1 MLLVGVTGS
10 IGMGKSTV
18 AQMFKEHG
26 YGVYNADDTVHYIY
40 ENDGEVIEKVERQF
54 PGSTKNGVVNRLALR
69 DILNKDPNKFRDLE
83 QIVHPV
89 TRKYQII
96 YIKKLIEEGKMGCV
110 LDIPLLFETGG
121 EKYVDVSIVVTA
133 SESTQQS
140 RVVLERKVPLEIFNA
155 IKDQQMPDRDKL
167 KKADYIISTDK
178 NIEDTKSEV
187 KEVAAKIKLIN
198 PKVWNTFFNQWDK
211 SYLIQKPQD

>member
-40 ENDGEVIEKVERQF
+40 ENDEEVIEKVERQF
-54 PGSTKNGVVNRLALR
+54 PGSTKNGAVNRLALR
-69 DILNKDPNKFRDLE
+69 DILNKDPDKFRDLE

-121 EKYVDVSIVVTA
+121 EKYVDVSVVVTA
-133 SESTQQS
+133 SEATQQS

-167 KKADYIISTDK
+167 KKADYIISTD
-178 NIEDTKSEV
+178 NDIEDTKSEV

-198 PKVWNTFFNQWDK
+198 PKAWNTFFNQ
-211 SYLIQKPQD
+211 

>member
-1 MLLVGVTGS
+1 MLLVGITGS

-26 YGVYNADDTVHYIY
+26 YGIYNADDTVHYIY
-40 ENDGEVIEKVERQF
+40 ENDEEVIDKVERQF
-54 PGSTKNGVVNRLALR
+54 PGSTKDGAVNRLALR
-69 DILNKDPNKFRDLE
+69 DILNKDPDKFRDLE

-121 EKYVDVSIVVTA
+121 EKYVDVSVVVTA
-133 SESTQQS
+133 SEATQQS

-167 KKADYIISTDK
+167 KKADYIISTDN

-198 PKVWNTFFNQWDK
+198 PKAWNTFFNQ
-211 SYLIQKPQD
+211 

>member
-121 EKYVDVSIVVTA
+121 EKYVDVSVVVTA

-178 NIEDTKSEV
+178 SIEDTKSEV

-198 PKVWNTFFNQWDK
+198 PKVWNTFYNQ
-211 SYLIQKPQD
+211 

>member
-40 ENDGEVIEKVERQF
+40 ENDQEVIEKVERQF
-54 PGSTKNGVVNRLALR
+54 PGSTKDGVVNRLALR

-121 EKYVDVSIVVTA
+121 EKYVDVSVVVTA
-133 SESTQQS
+133 SEATQQS

-167 KKADYIISTDK
+167 KKADYIISTDN

-198 PKVWNTFFNQWDK
+198 PKAWNTFFNQ
-211 SYLIQKPQD
+211 

>member
-1 MLLVGVTGS
+1 MLLVGITGS

-40 ENDGEVIEKVERQF
+40 ENDQEVIEKVERQF

-110 LDIPLLFETGG
+110 LDVPLLFETGG
-121 EKYVDVSIVVTA
+121 EKYVDVSVVVTA
-133 SESTQQS
+133 SEATQQS

-167 KKADYIISTDK
+167 KKADYIISTDN

-187 KEVAAKIKLIN
+187 QEVAAKIKLIN
-198 PKVWNTFFNQWDK
+198 PKAWNTFFNQ
-211 SYLIQKPQD
+211 

>member
-40 ENDGEVIEKVERQF
+40 ENDEEVIEKVERQF
-54 PGSTKNGVVNRLALR
+54 PGSTKNGAVNRLALR
-69 DILNKDPNKFRDLE
+69 DILNKDPDKFRDLE

-89 TRKYQII
+89 TRKYQVI
-96 YIKKLIEEGKMGCV
+96 YIKKLIEEGKTGCV

-121 EKYVDVSIVVTA
+121 EKYVDVSVVVTA
-133 SESTQQS
+133 SEATQQS

-167 KKADYIISTDK
+167 KKADYIISTDN

-198 PKVWNTFFNQWDK
+198 PKAWNTFFNQ
-211 SYLIQKPQD
+211 

>member
-40 ENDGEVIEKVERQF
+40 ENDEEVIEKVERQF
-54 PGSTKNGVVNRLALR
+54 PGSTKNGAVTRLALR
-69 DILNKDPNKFRDLE
+69 DILNKDPDKFRDLE

-133 SESTQQS
+133 SEATQQS

-167 KKADYIISTDK
+167 KKADYIISTDN

-198 PKVWNTFFNQWDK
+198 PKAWNTFFNQ
-211 SYLIQKPQD
+211 

>member
-40 ENDGEVIEKVERQF
+40 EKDEEVIAKVESKF
-54 PGSTKNGVVNRLALR
+54 PGSTNNGVVNRVELR
-69 DILNKDPNKFRDLE
+69 DILNKDPQKFRDLE

-89 TRKYQII
+89 TRNYQIM
-96 YIKKLIEEGKMGCV
+96 YINKLIEEGKTGCI

-121 EKYVDVSIVVTA
+121 EKYVDVSVVVTA
-133 SESTQQS
+133 SEETQQS
-140 RVVLERKVPLEIFNA
+140 RVVSERKVPLEIFNA
-155 IKDQQMPDRDKL
+155 IKGQQMPDREKL
-167 KKADYIISTDK
+167 KKADYIISTDSA
-178 NIEDTKSEV
+178 IEKTKSEV
-187 KEVAAKIKLIN
+187 REVAAKIKLIN
-198 PKVWNTFFNQWDK
+198 PKAWNTFFNQ
-211 SYLIQKPQD
+211 

>member
-40 ENDGEVIEKVERQF
+40 ENDEEVIEKVERQF
-54 PGSTKNGVVNRLALR
+54 PGSTKDGVVNRLALR
-69 DILNKDPNKFRDLE
+69 DILNKDPDKFRDLE
-83 QIVHPV
+83 QIVHPI

-121 EKYVDVSIVVTA
+121 EKYVDVSVVVTA
-133 SESTQQS
+133 SEATQQS

-167 KKADYIISTDK
+167 KKADYIISTDN

-198 PKVWNTFFNQWDK
+198 PKAWNTFFNQ
-211 SYLIQKPQD
+211 

>member
-1 MLLVGVTGS
+1 VLLVGVTGS

-40 ENDGEVIEKVERQF
+40 ENDQEVIEKVERQF
-54 PGSTKNGVVNRLALR
+54 PGSTKNGAVNRLALR
-69 DILNKDPNKFRDLE
+69 DILNKDPDKFRDLE

-121 EKYVDVSIVVTA
+121 EKYVDVSVVVTA
-133 SESTQQS
+133 SEATQQS

-167 KKADYIISTDK
+167 KKADYIISTDS
-178 NIEDTKSEV
+178 NIEETKSEV

-198 PKVWNTFFNQWDK
+198 PKAWNTFFNQ
-211 SYLIQKPQD
+211 

>member
-1 MLLVGVTGS
+1 VLLVGVTGS

-18 AQMFKEHG
+18 AQMFKDHG

-40 ENDGEVIEKVERQF
+40 ENDEEVIEKVERQF
-54 PGSTKNGVVNRLALR
+54 PGSTKDGVVNRLALR
-69 DILNKDPNKFRDLE
+69 DILNKDPDKFRDLE

-121 EKYVDVSIVVTA
+121 EKYVDVSVVVTA
-133 SESTQQS
+133 SEATQQS
-140 RVVLERKVPLEIFNA
+140 RVVQERKVPLEIFNA

-167 KKADYIISTDK
+167 KKADYIISTDN

-198 PKVWNTFFNQWDK
+198 PKAWNTFFNQ
-211 SYLIQKPQD
+211 

>member
-18 AQMFKEHG
+18 AQMFKDHG

-40 ENDGEVIEKVERQF
+40 ENDVEVIEKVERQF
-54 PGSTKNGVVNRLALR
+54 PGSTKDGAVNRLALR
-69 DILNKDPNKFRDLE
+69 DILNKDPDKFRDLE

-121 EKYVDVSIVVTA
+121 EKYVDVSVVVTA
-133 SESTQQS
+133 SEATQQS

-155 IKDQQMPDRDKL
+155 IKDQQMPDREKL
-167 KKADYIISTDK
+167 KKADYIISTDN

-198 PKVWNTFFNQWDK
+198 PKAWNTFFNQ
-211 SYLIQKPQD
+211 

>member
-40 ENDGEVIEKVERQF
+40 ENDEEVIAKVESKF
-54 PGSTKNGVVNRLALR
+54 PGSTKDGAVNRLALR
-69 DILNKDPNKFRDLE
+69 DILNKEPDKFRELE

-96 YIKKLIEEGKMGCV
+96 YIKKLIEEGKVGCV

-121 EKYVDVSIVVTA
+121 EKYVDISIVVTA
-133 SESTQQS
+133 SEETQKS
-140 RVVLERKVPLEIFNA
+140 RVVSDRKVPLEIFNA

-167 KKADYIISTDK
+167 KKADYIISTDSD
-178 NIEDTKSEV
+178 IEETKFEV
-187 KEVAAKIKLIN
+187 KDVAAKIKLIN
-198 PKVWNTFFNQWDK
+198 PKAWNTFFNQ
-211 SYLIQKPQD
+211 

>member
-18 AQMFKEHG
+18 AQMFKDHG

-40 ENDGEVIEKVERQF
+40 ENDEEVIEKVERQF
-54 PGSTKNGVVNRLALR
+54 PGSTKDGVVNRLALR
-69 DILNKDPNKFRDLE
+69 DILNKDPDKFRDLE

-96 YIKKLIEEGKMGCV
+96 YIKKLIEEEKMGCV

-121 EKYVDVSIVVTA
+121 EKYVDVSVVVTA
-133 SESTQQS
+133 SEATQQS

-167 KKADYIISTDK
+167 KKADYIISTDN

-198 PKVWNTFFNQWDK
+198 PKAWNTFFNQ
-211 SYLIQKPQD
+211 

>member
-1 MLLVGVTGS
+1 VLLVGVTGS

-18 AQMFKEHG
+18 AQMFKDHG

-40 ENDGEVIEKVERQF
+40 ENDEEVIDKVERQF
-54 PGSTKNGVVNRLALR
+54 PGSTKDGAVNRLALR
-69 DILNKDPNKFRDLE
+69 DILNKDPDKFRDLE

-133 SESTQQS
+133 SEATQRS

-167 KKADYIISTDK
+167 KKADYIISTDN

-198 PKVWNTFFNQWDK
+198 PKAWNTFFNQ
-211 SYLIQKPQD
+211 

>member
-40 ENDGEVIEKVERQF
+40 ENDEEVIEKVERKF
-54 PGSTKNGVVNRLALR
+54 PGSTKDGVVNRLALR
-69 DILNKDPNKFRDLE
+69 DILNKDPDKFRDLE

-121 EKYVDVSIVVTA
+121 EKYVDVSVVVTA
-133 SESTQQS
+133 SEATQQS

-167 KKADYIISTDK
+167 KKADYIISTDN

-198 PKVWNTFFNQWDK
+198 PKAWNTFFNQ
-211 SYLIQKPQD
+211 

>member
-18 AQMFKEHG
+18 AQMFKDHG

-40 ENDGEVIEKVERQF
+40 ENDEEVIEKVERQF
-54 PGSTKNGVVNRLALR
+54 PGSAKDGVVNRLALR
-69 DILNKDPNKFRDLE
+69 DILNKDPDKFRDLE

-121 EKYVDVSIVVTA
+121 EKYVDVSVVVTA
-133 SESTQQS
+133 SEATQQS

-167 KKADYIISTDK
+167 KKADYIISTDN

-198 PKVWNTFFNQWDK
+198 PKAWNTFFNQ
-211 SYLIQKPQD
+211 

>member
-40 ENDGEVIEKVERQF
+40 ENDEEVIAKVESKF
-54 PGSTKNGVVNRLALR
+54 PGSTKDGVVNRLALR
-69 DILNKDPNKFRDLE
+69 DILNREPDKFRDLE

-96 YIKKLIEEGKMGCV
+96 YIKKLIEEGKAGCV

-121 EKYVDVSIVVTA
+121 EKYVDIAIVVTA
-133 SESTQQS
+133 SEETQKS
-140 RVVLERKVPLEIFNA
+140 RVVSDRKVPLEIFNA

-167 KKADYIISTDK
+167 KKADYIISTDSD
-178 NIEDTKSEV
+178 IEATKLEV

-198 PKVWNTFFNQWDK
+198 PKAWRTFFNQ
-211 SYLIQKPQD
+211 

>member
-18 AQMFKEHG
+18 AQMFKDHG

-40 ENDGEVIEKVERQF
+40 ENDEEVIEKVERQF
-54 PGSTKNGVVNRLALR
+54 PGSTKDGAVNRLALR
-69 DILNKDPNKFRDLE
+69 DILNKDPDKFRDLE

-96 YIKKLIEEGKMGCV
+96 YIKKLIEERKVGCV

-121 EKYVDVSIVVTA
+121 EKYVDVSVVVTA
-133 SESTQQS
+133 SEATQKS

-167 KKADYIISTDK
+167 KKADYIISTDN

-198 PKVWNTFFNQWDK
+198 PKAWNTFFNQ
-211 SYLIQKPQD
+211 

>member
-18 AQMFKEHG
+18 AQMFKEYG

-40 ENDGEVIEKVERQF
+40 ENDVEVIAKVESKF
-54 PGSTKNGVVNRLALR
+54 PGSTKDGAVDRLALR
-69 DILNKDPNKFRDLE
+69 DMLNKEPEKFRDLE

-96 YIKKLIEEGKMGCV
+96 YIKKLIEEGKIGCV

-121 EKYVDVSIVVTA
+121 EKYVDISIVVTA
-133 SESTQQS
+133 SEEIQRS
-140 RVVLERKVPLEIFNA
+140 RVVLDRKVPLEIFNA

-167 KKADYIISTDK
+167 KKADYIISTDSD
-178 NIEDTKSEV
+178 IEKTKSEV
-187 KEVAAKIKLIN
+187 KEVATKIKLIN
-198 PKVWNTFFNQWDK
+198 PKAWNTFFNQ
-211 SYLIQKPQD
+211 

>member
-18 AQMFKEHG
+18 AQMFKDHG

-40 ENDGEVIEKVERQF
+40 ENDEEVIEKVERQF
-54 PGSTKNGVVNRLALR
+54 PGSTKNGAVNRLALR
-69 DILNKDPNKFRDLE
+69 DILNKDPDKFRDLE

-121 EKYVDVSIVVTA
+121 EKYVDVSVVVTA
-133 SESTQQS
+133 SEATQQS

-167 KKADYIISTDK
+167 KKADYIISTDN

-187 KEVAAKIKLIN
+187 QEVAAKIKLIN
-198 PKVWNTFFNQWDK
+198 PKAWNTFFNQ
-211 SYLIQKPQD
+211 

>member
-40 ENDGEVIEKVERQF
+40 ENDEEVIAKVESKF
-54 PGSTKNGVVNRLALR
+54 PGSTKDGAVNRLALR
-69 DILNKDPNKFRDLE
+69 DILNKEPDKFRDLE

-96 YIKKLIEEGKMGCV
+96 YIKKLIEEGKAGCV

-121 EKYVDVSIVVTA
+121 EKYVDIAIVVTA
-133 SESTQQS
+133 SEETQKS
-140 RVVLERKVPLEIFNA
+140 RVVSDRKVPLEIFNA

-167 KKADYIISTDK
+167 KKADYIISTDSD
-178 NIEDTKSEV
+178 IEETKSEV

-198 PKVWNTFFNQWDK
+198 PKAWNTFFNQ
-211 SYLIQKPQD
+211 

>member
-18 AQMFKEHG
+18 AQMFKDHG

-40 ENDGEVIEKVERQF
+40 ENDVEVIEKVERQF
-54 PGSTKNGVVNRLALR
+54 PGSTKDGAVNRLALR
-69 DILNKDPNKFRDLE
+69 DILNKDPDKFRDLE

-121 EKYVDVSIVVTA
+121 EKYVDVSVVVTA
-133 SESTQQS
+133 SEATQQS

-167 KKADYIISTDK
+167 KKADYIISTDS
-178 NIEDTKSEV
+178 NIEKTKSEV

-198 PKVWNTFFNQWDK
+198 PKAWNTFFNQ
-211 SYLIQKPQD
+211 

>member
-40 ENDGEVIEKVERQF
+40 ENDQEVIEKVERQF
-54 PGSTKNGVVNRLALR
+54 PGSTKDGVVNRLALR
-69 DILNKDPNKFRDLE
+69 DILNKDPDKFRDLE

-121 EKYVDVSIVVTA
+121 EKYVDVSVVVTA
-133 SESTQQS
+133 SETTQQS

-167 KKADYIISTDK
+167 KKADYIISTDN

-198 PKVWNTFFNQWDK
+198 PKAWNTFFNQ
-211 SYLIQKPQD
+211 

>member
-18 AQMFKEHG
+18 AQMFKDHG

-40 ENDGEVIEKVERQF
+40 ENDVEVIEKVERQF
-54 PGSTKNGVVNRLALR
+54 PGSTKDGAVNRLALR
-69 DILNKDPNKFRDLE
+69 DILNKDPDKFRDLE

-121 EKYVDVSIVVTA
+121 EKYVDVSVVVTA
-133 SESTQQS
+133 SEATQQS

-167 KKADYIISTDK
+167 KKADYIISTDS

-198 PKVWNTFFNQWDK
+198 PKAWNTFFNQ
-211 SYLIQKPQD
+211 

>member
-18 AQMFKEHG
+18 AQMFKDHG

-40 ENDGEVIEKVERQF
+40 ENDEEVIEKVERQF
-54 PGSTKNGVVNRLALR
+54 PGSTKDGVVNRLALR
-69 DILNKDPNKFRDLE
+69 DILNKDPNQFRDLE

-121 EKYVDVSIVVTA
+121 EKYVDVSVVVTA
-133 SESTQQS
+133 SEATQQS

-167 KKADYIISTDK
+167 KKADYIISTDN

-198 PKVWNTFFNQWDK
+198 PKAWNTFFNQ
-211 SYLIQKPQD
+211 

>member
-40 ENDGEVIEKVERQF
+40 ENDVEVIAKVESKF
-54 PGSTKNGVVNRLALR
+54 PGSTKDGAVDRLALR
-69 DILNKDPNKFRDLE
+69 DMLNKEPEKFRDLE

-96 YIKKLIEEGKMGCV
+96 YIKKLIEEGKIGCV

-121 EKYVDVSIVVTA
+121 EKYVDISIVVTA
-133 SESTQQS
+133 SEEIQRS
-140 RVVLERKVPLEIFNA
+140 RVVLDRKVPLEIFNA

-167 KKADYIISTDK
+167 KKADYIISTDSD
-178 NIEDTKSEV
+178 IEKTKSEV
-187 KEVAAKIKLIN
+187 KEVATKIKLIN
-198 PKVWNTFFNQWDK
+198 PKAWNTFFNQ
-211 SYLIQKPQD
+211 

>member
-18 AQMFKEHG
+18 AQMFKDHG

-40 ENDGEVIEKVERQF
+40 ENDEEVIEKVERQF
-54 PGSTKNGVVNRLALR
+54 PGSTKDGVVNRLALR

-121 EKYVDVSIVVTA
+121 EKYVDVSVVVTA
-133 SESTQQS
+133 SEATQQS

-167 KKADYIISTDK
+167 KKADYIISTDN

-198 PKVWNTFFNQWDK
+198 PKAWNTFFNQ
-211 SYLIQKPQD
+211 

>member
-1 MLLVGVTGS
+1 MLLVGITGS

-40 ENDGEVIEKVERQF
+40 ENDEEVIEKVEKQF
-54 PGSTKNGVVNRLALR
+54 PGSTKDGVVNRLALR
-69 DILNKDPNKFRDLE
+69 DILNKDPDKFRDLE

-121 EKYVDVSIVVTA
+121 EKYVDVSVVVTA
-133 SESTQQS
+133 SEATQQS

-167 KKADYIISTDK
+167 KKADYIISTDN

-198 PKVWNTFFNQWDK
+198 PKAWNTFFNQ
-211 SYLIQKPQD
+211 

>member
-18 AQMFKEHG
+18 AQMFKDHG

-40 ENDGEVIEKVERQF
+40 ENDEEVIEKVERQF
-54 PGSTKNGVVNRLALR
+54 PGSTKDGVVNRLALR
-69 DILNKDPNKFRDLE
+69 DILNKDPDKFRDLE

-121 EKYVDVSIVVTA
+121 EKYVDVSVVVTA
-133 SESTQQS
+133 SEATQKS

-167 KKADYIISTDK
+167 KKADYFISTDN

-198 PKVWNTFFNQWDK
+198 PKAWNTFFNQ
-211 SYLIQKPQD
+211 

>member
-40 ENDGEVIEKVERQF
+40 ENDEEVIEKVERQF
-54 PGSTKNGVVNRLALR
+54 PGSTKDGVVNRLALR
-69 DILNKDPNKFRDLE
+69 DILNKDPDKFRDLE

-96 YIKKLIEEGKMGCV
+96 YIKKLIDEGKMGCV

-121 EKYVDVSIVVTA
+121 EKYVDVSVVVTA
-133 SESTQQS
+133 SEATQQS

-167 KKADYIISTDK
+167 KKADYIISTDN

-198 PKVWNTFFNQWDK
+198 PKAWNTFFNQ
-211 SYLIQKPQD
+211 

>member
-1 MLLVGVTGS
+1 MLLIGVTGS

-40 ENDGEVIEKVERQF
+40 ENDKEVIAKVERKF
-54 PGSTKNGVVNRLALR
+54 PGSTKDGAVNRLALR
-69 DILNKDPNKFRDLE
+69 DILNKEPDKFRDLE

-96 YIKKLIEEGKMGCV
+96 YIKKLIEEGKTGCV

-121 EKYVDVSIVVTA
+121 EKYVDISIVVTA
-133 SESTQQS
+133 SEETQQS
-140 RVVLERKVPLEIFNA
+140 RVVSDRKVPLEIFNA

-167 KKADYIISTDK
+167 KKADYIISTDSD
-178 NIEDTKSEV
+178 IEVTKSEV
-187 KEVAAKIKLIN
+187 KEVATKIKLIN
-198 PKVWNTFFNQWDK
+198 PKAWNTFFNQ
-211 SYLIQKPQD
+211 

>member
-1 MLLVGVTGS
+1 MLLIGITGS

-18 AQMFKEHG
+18 AQMFTEYG

-54 PGSTKNGVVNRLALR
+54 PGSTTNGVVNRLALR
-69 DILNKDPNKFRDLE
+69 DILNKDPERFRDLE

-121 EKYVDVSIVVTA
+121 EKYVDVSVVVTA
-133 SESTQQS
+133 SEATQQS

-167 KKADYIISTDK
+167 KKADYIISTDN

-198 PKVWNTFFNQWDK
+198 PKAWNTFFNQ
-211 SYLIQKPQD
+211 